1 MTLTTVTTS
10 KATRPP
16 ARPPTRAP
24 QRLSEHF
31 GSADR
36 LKASEGNRE
45 GRTDAAMEGD

>member
-10 KATRPP
+10 KATRPSSL
-16 ARPPTRAP
+16 TRAP